1 MKIRGKA
8 PRKPRN
14 PLVALV
20 KQRKAGTH
28 DPSLKVQ
35 RQKAN
40 LALKKQLRKKEP
52 Q

>member
-1 MKIRGKA
+1 MRLKFKA

-14 PLVALV
+14 PLVVLV
-20 KQRKAGTH
+20 KQRKAGSHAPNMKT
-28 DPSLKVQ
+28 L

-40 LALKKQLRKKEP
+40 MALKKQLKKPE

>member
-14 PLVALV
+14 PLVVLV

-28 DPSLKVQ
+28 APDMKRQ
-35 RQKAN
+35 RQKAK
-40 LALKKQLRKKEP
+40 LALKKQLKKPE

>member
-8 PRKPRN
+8 PHKPRN
-14 PLVALV
+14 PLVVLV
-20 KQRKAGTH
+20 RQRKAGSHTP
-28 DPSLKVQ
+28 DVKVQ

-40 LALKKQLRKKEP
+40 LALKKQLRKKHD

>member
-14 PLVALV
+14 PLVVLV
-20 KQRKAGTH
+20 RQRKAGTH
-28 DPSLKVQ
+28 APDTKTQ
-35 RQKAN
+35 RQTAN
-40 LALKKQLRKKEP
+40 LAPKRQLRKKEP

>member
-1 MKIRGKA
+1 MRLKFKA

-14 PLVALV
+14 PLVVLV
-20 KQRKAGTH
+20 KQRKAGSHTP
-28 DPSLKVQ
+28 DMKTL

-40 LALKKQLRKKEP
+40 LALKKQLKKPE

>member
-14 PLVALV
+14 PLVVLV
-20 KQRKAGTH
+20 KQRKAGSHT
-28 DPSLKVQ
+28 PNIKTL
-35 RQKAN
+35 RQKEN
-40 LALKKQLRKKEP
+40 VALKKQLQKKNE

>member
-1 MKIRGKA
+1 MRLKFKA

-14 PLVALV
+14 PLVVLV
-20 KQRKAGTH
+20 KQRKAGSHSPDMKTM
-28 DPSLKVQ
+28 

-40 LALKKQLRKKEP
+40 LALKKQLKKPE

>member
-8 PRKPRN
+8 PRN
-14 PLVALV
+14 PLIVLV
-20 KQRKAGTH
+20 KQRKAGSHAPT
-28 DPSLKVQ
+28 LKVQ

-40 LALKKQLRKKEP
+40 LDLRRQLRKKEP

>member
-14 PLVALV
+14 PLVVLV

-28 DPSLKVQ
+28 APTTKVKRLREKHKLCKSLKQ
-35 RQKAN
+35 EQ
-40 LALKKQLRKKEP
+40 
-52 Q
+52 

>member
-14 PLVALV
+14 PLVVLV

-28 DPSLKVQ
+28 APDIKTQ

-40 LALKKQLRKKEP
+40 LALKKQLKKKEP

>member
-1 MKIRGKA
+1 MTKFKTRA
-8 PRKPRN
+8 PRN
-14 PLVALV
+14 PLVVLV

-28 DPSLKVQ
+28 SPDLKTQ

-40 LALKKQLRKKEP
+40 VALKKQLKKPE